1 MLQALIIASV
11 LVNILVGITTLYTR
25 ADARRL
31 REEKEAIESRL
42 TLEKKK
48 YEDELKSLKLRATQS
63 QEKLVETQEKLV
75 NFQLKNQQSMDD
87 YIQVKNALA
96 KAELAAL
103 NLRGDEQLVLKLTDE
118 NKQLKKDN
126 HRLESLATYRSKE
139 LSFLESDYGVLTRR
153 YDALL
158 DEKNRLELQ
167 LNKMNQDKV
176 IAPQSTPPNNSVDGK
191 KNEPKFAPNS
201 PHLRNYKGFL
211 S

>member
-31 REEKEAIESRL
+31 REDKEAIESRL

-75 NFQLKNQQSMDD
+75 NFQLKSQQSMDD

-103 NLRGDEQLVLKLTDE
+103 NLKGDEQLVLKLTDE
-118 NKQLKKDN
+118 NKQLKKDI
-126 HRLESLATYRSKE
+126 HRLESLVTYRAKE

-153 YDALL
+153 YDVLL

-167 LNKMNQDKV
+167 LKKMNQDKV
-176 IAPQSTPPNNSVDGK
+176 ITPPSTPQNKAVDGK
-191 KNEPKFAPNS
+191 TNKPKFDRDRP
-201 PHLRNYKGFL
+201 PLRNPNGLL